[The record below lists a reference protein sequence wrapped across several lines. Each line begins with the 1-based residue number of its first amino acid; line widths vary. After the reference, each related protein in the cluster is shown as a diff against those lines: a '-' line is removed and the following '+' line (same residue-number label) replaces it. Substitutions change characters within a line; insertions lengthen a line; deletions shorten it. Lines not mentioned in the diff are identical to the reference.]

1 MYGQELSTG
10 MQEEAFARFFDRNV
24 NVTGTSET
32 PSAPNTANYPI
43 FLPRQQRSPRNE
55 MRKSPQSE
63 IKFIDAKG
71 NPHDVAE
78 GPRTSEPKVRS
89 KYGLKSDG
97 PIGNDK
103 RGIVHIL
110 VFYVGSTC

>member
-1 MYGQELSTG
+1 MN
-10 MQEEAFARFFDRNV
+10 MQEEAFARFFNRNV

-32 PSAPNTANYPI
+32 PSAPKTADYPL
-43 FLPRQQRSPRNE
+43 FLPRQQRSPRTD
-55 MRKSPQSE
+55 MRKSPRSE

-71 NPHDVAE
+71 KPHHVAE

-97 PIGNDK
+97 PTGNDN
-103 RGIVHIL
+103 RGIVHVL
-110 VFYVGSTC
+110 VFSIGSIC